1 MVEDSSSCAT
11 FQNQMKIIFRTDS
24 SMDIGTGHVMRC
36 LTLAEALHN
45 KGAKVSFICRDLR
58 GNLNDFVERKG
69 FTLYRLLNS
78 AKQFRHDEQN
88 IAHAQRLGV
97 DWQTDAEQTKSIL
110 AENGYVD
117 WLIIDNY
124 SLGKNWETRMRPYVK
139 GLMVIDDLADRFHD
153 CDLLLDQNFY
163 ENFETRYDELVPYNC
178 RKLLGPKYAL
188 LRPEFAET
196 RKNLK
201 QRNCKVNRILVSFGG
216 NDPTDETTKSLKA
229 IMSLNRPDIAVDV
242 VVGSSNPHKEKIE
255 RICSAMTNASFY
267 CQINNMAQLMADAD
281 LSIGAGGATTWERC
295 CLGLPSIVMTLA
307 ENQRELANHLEK
319 EGIVMHLGWHKE
331 VSEKDMWYAVENLL
345 TDSDKRKKMSL
356 KGKEMVDGMGAKK
369 VVEKIMK
376 VNLNETAS

>member
-1 MVEDSSSCAT
+1 MVEDISPCAA
-11 FQNQMKIIFRTDS
+11 FQNQMNIFIRTDAS
-24 SMDIGTGHVMRC
+24 IAIGTGHVMRC

-69 FTLYRLLNS
+69 FTLHRLLNS
-78 AKQFRHDEQN
+78 AKQFCHDEQN
-88 IAHAQRLGV
+88 ITHAQRLGV

-307 ENQRELANHLEK
+307 ENQRELANHLGK
-319 EGIVMHLGWHKE
+319 KRIVMHLGWHE
-331 VSEKDMWYAVENLL
+331 DVTEMDIRDAVENLL
-345 TDSDKRKKMSL
+345 TDSGKRKRIGL
-356 KGKEMVDGMGAKK
+356 KGKEIADGIGANR
-369 VVEKIMK
+369 VVEKMIFSTKAMP
-376 VNLNETAS
+376 V